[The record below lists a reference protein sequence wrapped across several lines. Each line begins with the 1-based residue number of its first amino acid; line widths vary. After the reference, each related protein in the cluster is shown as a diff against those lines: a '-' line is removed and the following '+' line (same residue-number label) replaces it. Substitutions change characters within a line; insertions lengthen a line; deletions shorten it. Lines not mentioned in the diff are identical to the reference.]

1 MAKIDPILNYVN
13 DVIKSNLVYQY
24 VIDANAEA
32 WSTECVVTLYEEPKF
47 RFEQIDLSN
56 MLQGVN

>member
-1 MAKIDPILNYVN
+1 MATMDTLVN
-13 DVIKSNLVYQY
+13 FVNAITDSKNGYQY
-24 VIDANAEA
+24 IIDANAKA